1 MGDFM
6 ARTNNPSLR
15 RIVERLNHSEE
26 RFRLLVESVQD
37 YALFM
42 LDPAGRI
49 ASWNHG
55 AERIKGYRAA
65 EVVGRHFS
73 LFYTR
78 DDIDSGKPDAALEQA
93 AASGRFE
100 DVGWRVRKDGSLFW
114 AGVVVTALRDENGKL
129 RGFGKVTHD
138 LTERRQATQQ
148 LAQNESRLRSALD
161 HDLTPAFGANPDSPI
176 GHDLDGL
183 INMIAR
189 DLQPPLRNIEMLAAQ
204 VRDGV
209 AELNAMAQRLDLIA
223 QSAVRLSRVTNDLLM
238 FSRSGRANP
247 AIHLGADLNAI
258 VAEARKALGAAA
270 RSRRVRWSI
279 GKLPRVAGDPA
290 LLRVAFEQLLSNALK
305 FTQQRD
311 PAMIEVAA
319 SAQHDHEVLVEIKDN
334 GIGFDEQHA
343 HKLFRAFQRL
353 HNESGYAGGGLGL
366 ITAKRI
372 IECHNGR
379 IWAEARPGA
388 GASFFITLS
397 PVAPEVQ
404 RQSPEAW
411 KGKPAA

>member
-1 MGDFM
+1 M
-6 ARTNNPSLR
+6 AKPNNPSLR

-42 LDPAGRI
+42 LDPAGRV

-55 AERIKGYRAA
+55 AERIKGYRAG
-65 EVVGRHFS
+65 EIVGRHFS

-78 DDIDSGKPDAALEQA
+78 EDIDCGRPDAALEKA

-100 DVGWRVRKDGSLFW
+100 DEGWRVRKDGSLFW
-114 AGVVVTALRDENGKL
+114 AGVVITALRDESGKL

-138 LTERRQATQQ
+138 LTERRQATQR
-148 LAQNESRLRSALD
+148 LAEKETRLRSLMD
-161 HDLTPAFGANPDSPI
+161 HDLTPTSAANPDSPTRR
-176 GHDLDGL
+176 DLDGL
-183 INMIAR
+183 ANMIAR
-189 DLQPPLRNIEMLAAQ
+189 DLQPPLRNIETLAAQ
-204 VRDGV
+204 VRDAM

-223 QSAVRLSRVTNDLLM
+223 QSAVSLTRVTNDLLM

-247 AIHLGADLNAI
+247 AIHPGADLNAI

-279 GKLPRVAGDPA
+279 GRLPRVAGDPA
-290 LLRVAFEQLLSNALK
+290 LLRVVFEQLLSNALK
-305 FTQQRD
+305 FTRQRD

-319 SAQHDHEVLVEIKDN
+319 SARSDNEVLVEIKDN
-334 GIGFDEQHA
+334 GIGFGEQHA
-343 HKLFRAFQRL
+343 HKLFGAFQRL
-353 HNESGYAGGGLGL
+353 HNESEYAGGGLGL

-372 IECHNGR
+372 IECHRGR
-379 IWAEARPGA
+379 IWAEARPGT
-388 GASFFITLS
+388 GASFFITL
-397 PVAPEVQ
+397 PQAAPEVL
-404 RQSPEAW
+404 RQSPEESR
-411 KGKPAA
+411 GNPAA